1 MVLTLINFFNYVDR
15 QVLTPLIPLLKL
27 PVSEGGLGLS
37 DTEAGMLHT
46 AFMVVHS
53 VAAIPLGILADR
65 WMRPRVI
72 AAGVGLWSVATA
84 AAGLAHSYAQLFV
97 ARAAVGI
104 GEAAYAPAASAL
116 ISERFPPAQ
125 RARALGVF
133 QLGMLVGTAIGIV
146 AGGVVAAAFGWRSAF
161 FIVGLPGLVLT
172 VLALMIWDRRP
183 RERRRDRPGATTIA
197 VTQAGSLS
205 LRAGTPGVRPALVLI
220 NATGVLITFFVG
232 AVSLWGIEFLV
243 RYHFAGDTE
252 RLGEATLMFGIVGT
266 IAGIAGAITGSTVSD
281 RVERRTP
288 GAGRMLTIAIGVLVG
303 TPFAV
308 LAITVTNLWVA
319 LGALAIAVFF
329 VSWYVGPVMAAVHDV
344 VSPDRR
350 ATATGAYLFLVHA
363 LGDGI
368 SPGIVGII
376 ADATSLR
383 GGLVVAIIPMG
394 LAGLTALLA
403 IRYTRQVAASKL
415 PGAASA

>member
-27 PVSEGGLGLS
+27 PASEGGLGLS

-116 ISERFPPAQ
+116 ISDRFPPAQ

-133 QLGMLVGTAIGIV
+133 QLGMLVGTAVGIV

-161 FIVGLPGLVLT
+161 FIVGLPGLILT
-172 VLALMIWDRRP
+172 VLALMIWDRGP
-183 RERRRDRPGATTIA
+183 HERRRPGATATA
-197 VTQAGSLS
+197 VAQAGSLS
-205 LRAGTPGVRPALVLI
+205 LRAATPGVRPALVLI
-220 NATGVLITFFVG
+220 NATGILITFFVG

-243 RYHFAGDTE
+243 RYHFDGDTE

-266 IAGIAGAITGSTVSD
+266 IAGITGAITGSSVSD
-281 RVERRTP
+281 RIERRSP
-288 GAGRMLTIAIGVLVG
+288 GAGRMLTIAVGVLVG

-319 LGALAIAVFF
+319 LAALALAVFF